1 MDKIIHNRK
10 FRLLIAFISLLLL
23 IDLVQDTYAKY
34 ITSVEAN
41 APFTIAR
48 WYFEVNEQ
56 DVISNSDFSNTI
68 VPQFDSNANIA
79 SGVIAPTSTGHFEV
93 EIDATDVGVS
103 YDQVI
108 SLVQSDDNTVS
119 DIRFTGYKIGEGSV
133 IDFDDQEHTSITTT
147 HLLGQGSS
155 TTTYTFYIE
164 WLDGTG
170 ETMDNEDDTEAAANG
185 TAAVTV
191 NIQFI
196 QKASQ
201 NNNNNNNG

>member
-1 MDKIIHNRK
+1 MNKIIQNRK
-10 FRLLIAFISLLLL
+10 FRLLLACISLLLL

-56 DVISNSDFSNTI
+56 DVISNNDFSNTI
-68 VPQFDSNANIA
+68 VPYFDANTNIA
-79 SGVIAPTSTGHFEV
+79 NGVIAPTSTGHFEI
-93 EIDATDVGVS
+93 EIDHSDVGVS
-103 YDQVI
+103 FDQVI

-119 DIRFTGYKIGEGSV
+119 DIIFTGYKVNDGNV
-133 IDFDDQEHTSITTT
+133 ITFTDQEHTSITTT
-147 HLLGQGSS
+147 HLLGQGA
-155 TTTYTFYIE
+155 TTNTYTFYIE

-170 ETMDNEDDTEAAANG
+170 ETMTNADDTEASASG
-185 TAAVTV
+185 TAEVAV

-201 NNNNNNNG
+201 NQNQG